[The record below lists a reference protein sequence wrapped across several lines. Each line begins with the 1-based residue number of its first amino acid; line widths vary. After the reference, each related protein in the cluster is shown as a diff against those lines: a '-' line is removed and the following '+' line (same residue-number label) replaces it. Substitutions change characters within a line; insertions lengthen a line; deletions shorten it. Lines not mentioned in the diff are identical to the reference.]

1 MNGVR
6 RCARK
11 REEEEIRGRAPGG
24 LGSPELVTDVAG
36 VCELRRQNQHS
47 LGSFLVREKRE

>member
-24 LGSPELVTDVAG
+24 LGSPELVIDVAG
-36 VCELRRQNQHS
+36 VCELWRQNQHS